1 MARDSLGDVEHF
13 ILVALLHLDG
23 ESYVVPIMREI
34 ARRTGR
40 DVSRPAIY
48 IALKRLAAK
57 RLVTSR
63 VGDPTPVRGGRAKR
77 FFKLTS
83 TGAKQVRDSRD
94 AFVRMWAGVE
104 PQPGRVTR

>member
-13 ILVALLHLDG
+13 VLVALLHLDG

-34 ARRTGR
+34 EQRTGR
-40 DVSRPAIY
+40 EVARPAIY

-57 RLVTSR
+57 HFLTSR

-77 FFKLTS
+77 FFKLTPAG
-83 TGAKQVRDSRD
+83 TKQVRESHD
-94 AFVRMWAGVE
+94 AFVRMWEGVE
-104 PQPGRVTR
+104 PRRATR

>member
-13 ILVALLHLDG
+13 VLVALLHLDG
-23 ESYVVPIMREI
+23 ESYVVPIRREI

-40 DVSRPAIY
+40 EIARPAVY

-57 RLVTSR
+57 QFVTSR

-77 FFKLTS
+77 FFKLTPAGLRQLRES
-83 TGAKQVRDSRD
+83 HD
-94 AFVRMWAGVE
+94 AFVRMWEGAEVLA
-104 PQPGRVTR
+104 RRASR